1 MKQKLQELRIIN
13 EMCITIGLCLLTA
26 GTFIGAIWANES
38 WGRYWGWDPKETW
51 ALITMIVYALV
62 LHVRLIPR
70 FNTMLTFSILSVYA
84 LSAVLMTYF
93 GVNYYLAGL
102 HSYGST
108 EAPVAVHLLIGL
120 YLLIT
125 LVVARV
131 VYRNRRLPQ

>member
-1 MKQKLQELRIIN
+1 
-13 EMCITIGLCLLTA
+13 
-26 GTFIGAIWANES
+26 
-38 WGRYWGWDPKETW
+38 
-51 ALITMIVYALV
+51 MIVYALV

>member
-1 MKQKLQELRIIN
+1 
-13 EMCITIGLCLLTA
+13 
-26 GTFIGAIWANES
+26 
-38 WGRYWGWDPKETW
+38 
-51 ALITMIVYALV
+51 
-62 LHVRLIPR
+62 
-70 FNTMLTFSILSVYA
+70 
-84 LSAVLMTYF
+84 MTYF